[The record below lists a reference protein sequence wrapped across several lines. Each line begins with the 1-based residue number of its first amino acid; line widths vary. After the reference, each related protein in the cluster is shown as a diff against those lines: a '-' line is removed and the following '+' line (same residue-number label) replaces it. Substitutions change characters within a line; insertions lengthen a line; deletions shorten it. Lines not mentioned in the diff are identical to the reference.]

1 MRLSTKIGATISS
14 AALGV
19 AAALGGAGVAQAQ
32 SLGSLGQD
40 VEAELEL
47 AITNADAAGAEGTL
61 TNNTEFD
68 LECYVGVAG
77 ADVVTAAAEGAADVG
92 DLGDYFAGLA
102 ASADVT
108 GPLSVAAGG
117 SVDWDVVIGAEE
129 DFRAG
134 AIAYCEGGDDEGF
147 AVDFEAGGFLG
158 SLDMGSLGS

>member
-1 MRLSTKIGATISS
+1 M
-14 AALGV
+14 
-19 AAALGGAGVAQAQ
+19 
-32 SLGSLGQD
+32 
-40 VEAELEL
+40 
-47 AITNADAAGAEGTL
+47 
-61 TNNTEFD
+61 
-68 LECYVGVAG
+68 
-77 ADVVTAAAEGAADVG
+77 GAADVG